1 MAHYIAGRFMSGF
14 AVMAALVTIVFF
26 AVNVIGNPIELLVN
40 PEFTSQEEVDQLVE
54 AAGYNR
60 PVFERYVEYV
70 GGVVRGDFGT
80 SVLQG
85 RDATEI
91 VIERIPATALLAGAA
106 ILVTVVVSIPL
117 ALIGARSRGFA
128 DTAITTVAT
137 ALASLPSFWF
147 AIALIFLFA
156 VRIPWLPSGGYGSF
170 EQLILPTLALA
181 ALPTG
186 FTTLVLMS
194 AIREEYD
201 AQYVA
206 VARSKGLTERVI
218 AMRHVLRNAA
228 LIMATQIGLLVISLM
243 NGTVLIEAVFA
254 WPGLG
259 QVALQAVQTRD
270 LPVVMASVVYLGL
283 LVTLVNIV
291 VDLAY
296 SQLDPRVRLAG

>member
-1 MAHYIAGRFMSGF
+1 VGSYIVRRLLSGF
-14 AVMAALVTIVFF
+14 GVMAVLVTIVFF
-26 AVNVIGNPIELLVN
+26 AVNVIGNPIELLVD
-40 PEFTSQEEVDQLVE
+40 PDFVAQEDIDAMVE

-60 PVFERYVEYV
+60 PLFERYVEYL
-70 GGVVRGDFGT
+70 GGAVRGDFGT
-80 SVLQG
+80 SVLQA
-85 RDATEI
+85 RPASEI
-91 VIERIPATALLAGAA
+91 VIERIPATAMLAGAA
-106 ILVTVVVSIPL
+106 ILLTLLVSIPL
-117 ALIGARSRGFA
+117 ALIGARSSGFA
-128 DTAITTVAT
+128 DNAITSFST

-156 VRIPWLPSGGYGSF
+156 VKLPWLPTGGYGSWG
-170 EQLILPTLALA
+170 QLILPTLALA

-194 AIREEYD
+194 AIREQYD
-201 AQYVA
+201 SQYVT
-206 VARSKGLTERVI
+206 VARSKGLTERAL
-218 AMRHVLRNAA
+218 AMKHVLRNAA
-228 LIMATQIGLLVISLM
+228 LVMATQIGLLVISMM

-283 LVTLVNIV
+283 LVTLVNIF

-296 SQLDPRVRLAG
+296 SQLDPRVRLAS